1 VIHMAALISPRY
13 RDAAIMLVVVVAVTG
28 FNIWLHR
35 GDTPVGYQ
43 LYSANGFSFIYP
55 RECTLRE
62 AVVIFRYPSYWL
74 GDMQGESSGEAAT
87 VMGVVWEVEQAGGVP
102 ATMDEIIDVAS
113 DYYHIT
119 GVGFDTATTFGGK
132 QVSVRGFN
140 VIVNDVSVPGL
151 MAGWVSPEGRVFV
164 IYCLS
169 PGRGDDWLTFQL
181 SRMMGSL
188 KTEPPPK
195 PR

>member
-1 VIHMAALISPRY
+1 MIHMAAPISPRH
-13 RDAAIMLVVVVAVTG
+13 RDAAIILVVVVAVTG
-28 FNIWLHR
+28 FNIWQHR

-43 LYSANGFSFIYP
+43 LFNNNGFSFIYP

-62 AVVIFRYPSYWL
+62 AVVFFRLPSYWL
-74 GDMQGESSGEAAT
+74 GDLQGESSGEAAT
-87 VMGVVWEVEQAGGVP
+87 IMGVVWEEEQAGGVP
-102 ATMDEIIDVAS
+102 TTMDEIIDAAS
-113 DYYHIT
+113 DYYQIT
-119 GVGFDTATTFGGK
+119 GVGFDTATTLGGK

-140 VIVNDVSVPGL
+140 VIVNEASIPGL

-164 IYCLS
+164 MYCLS

>member
-1 VIHMAALISPRY
+1 VIHMANPISPRY

-74 GDMQGESSGEAAT
+74 GDLQGESSEGAAT
-87 VMGVVWEVEQAGGVP
+87 VMGVVWEAEPAGGVP
-102 ATMDEIIDVAS
+102 DTMDEIIDAAS
-113 DYYHIT
+113 YYYQIT
-119 GVGFDTATTFGGK
+119 DVGVDAYTTLGGK
-132 QVSVRGFN
+132 QVSVRGFS
-140 VIVNDVSVPGL
+140 VLVNEVSVPCL

-164 IYCLS
+164 MYCLS
-169 PGRGDDWLTFQL
+169 LGRGDDYTTFQR

-188 KTEPPPK
+188 ETEPPPE

>member
-1 VIHMAALISPRY
+1 
-13 RDAAIMLVVVVAVTG
+13 MLVVVVAVTG

-74 GDMQGESSGEAAT
+74 GDLQGESSEGAAT
-87 VMGVVWEVEQAGGVP
+87 VMGVVWEAEPAGGVP
-102 ATMDEIIDVAS
+102 DTMDEIIDAAS
-113 DYYHIT
+113 YYYQIT
-119 GVGFDTATTFGGK
+119 DVGVDAYTTLGGK
-132 QVSVRGFN
+132 QVSVRGFS
-140 VIVNDVSVPGL
+140 VLVNEVSVPCL

-164 IYCLS
+164 MYCLS
-169 PGRGDDWLTFQL
+169 LGRGDDYTTFQM

-188 KTEPPPK
+188 ETEPPPE